1 MSATFHFSQ
10 TLVIDSNVGIWTVLP
25 VLQAKDVDAPGRV
38 LTWLRQGV
46 NLVAPG
52 WWVVECVSGIRM
64 SLYAKRIT
72 TEQAHMAIDD
82 LFLLEVETQPLDIS
96 LCKSALGW
104 ATRLQQARAYDAF
117 YIALAERLQ
126 AEFWTADRRL
136 ANAAQQL
143 GVNWVHWIG
152 EE

>member
-1 MSATFHFSQ
+1 MSATSHFSRS
-10 TLVIDSNVGIWTVLP
+10 LVIDSNVGIWTVLP
-25 VLQAKDVDAPGRV
+25 VLQGNDVNAPGRV

-46 NLVAPG
+46 TLVAPV

-64 SLYAKRIT
+64 SLHAKRIT
-72 TEQAHMAIDD
+72 MEQANTAIDD

-96 LCKSALGW
+96 LCKAALEW
-104 ATRLQQARAYDAF
+104 ATRLQQSRAYDAF
-117 YIALAERLQ
+117 YLALAERLQ

-136 ANAAQQL
+136 ANGAQQL
-143 GVNWVHWIG
+143 GVKWVRWIG